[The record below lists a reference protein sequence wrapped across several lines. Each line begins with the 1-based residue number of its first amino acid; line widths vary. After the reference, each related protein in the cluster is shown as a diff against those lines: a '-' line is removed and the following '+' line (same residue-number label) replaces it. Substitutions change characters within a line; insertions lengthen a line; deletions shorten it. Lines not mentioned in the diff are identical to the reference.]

1 MSKDN
6 FKHCLHQYD
15 TYLCPLIS
23 PLIPFSIADCIVTL
37 FTNKSLMTSS
47 EKSKCH
53 FSSYISTEPYS
64 LLINSSLVISFQE
77 SVGSLLTC
85 KQPSIKEEIFTG
97 SIFILQPSCK
107 LLSNNFQFHNPSHMQ
122 KKHFYYTK

>member
-37 FTNKSLMTSS
+37 FTNNSLMTSS

-53 FSSYISTEPYS
+53 FSSYISNEPYS

-77 SVGSLLTC
+77 SVGALLTC
-85 KQPSIKEEIFTG
+85 KNPFINEEIFTG
-97 SIFILQPSCK
+97 SMFIFQPSCK
-107 LLSNNFQFHNPSHMQ
+107 LISNYFQFHNPSHYSE
-122 KKHFYYTK
+122 KRFYGTT